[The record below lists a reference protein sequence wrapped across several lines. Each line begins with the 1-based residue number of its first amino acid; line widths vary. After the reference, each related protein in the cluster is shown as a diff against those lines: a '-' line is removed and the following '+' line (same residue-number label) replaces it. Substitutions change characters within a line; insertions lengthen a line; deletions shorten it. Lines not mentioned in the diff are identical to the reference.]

1 MTPKAKEQLSDG
13 VENVF
18 CETDGITCFTHV
30 RGRSA
35 VSLLQSRAMST
46 IVIVMVVSGSPE
58 KIATLPNPAASSPSL
73 KGYFLTSLQE
83 AATDPDLLAALESA
97 TVEEI
102 TSVEGPA
109 WIEGKNAENAPINCL
124 TADGTYADHL
134 HPDHTG
140 GPGDIWYGDLT
151 EAKTRCDAN
160 DECVVLHDWN
170 GDGKGWRACKSVTYN
185 DEGPAHT
192 MVRAI

>member
-1 MTPKAKEQLSDG
+1 
-13 VENVF
+13 
-18 CETDGITCFTHV
+18 
-30 RGRSA
+30 
-35 VSLLQSRAMST
+35 MST
-46 IVIVMVVSGSPE
+46 IVIIMVVSGSPD
-58 KIATLPNPAASSPSL
+58 KIAALPEAVTASASFIAE
-73 KGYFLTSLQE
+73 FLASIKE

-109 WIEGKNAENAPINCL
+109 WVEGKNAENAPISCM
-124 TADGTYADHL
+124 TADGTYADHVN
-134 HPDHTG
+134 PDHTG

-170 GDGKGWRACKSVTYN
+170 GDGKAWRACKSVTYN
-185 DEGPAHT
+185 DEGPAQ
-192 MVRAI
+192 